1 MVEEVQEE
9 EVHREGE
16 GDLEVVGRAVLE
28 VAVLA
33 HHGVCQGDL
42 VDLVGLVD
50 QEDQEDQVDRVDDG
64 REVVEE
70 AAAAVLG

>member
-1 MVEEVQEE
+1 MEEVQEE

-16 GDLEVVGRAVLE
+16 GDPEVVGRAVLE

-33 HHGVCQGDL
+33 HHGVCQGDM
-42 VDLVGLVD
+42 VDLVGPVD
-50 QEDQEDQVDRVDDG
+50 LEDQEDRVDDG

>member
-1 MVEEVQEE
+1 MEE
-9 EVHREGE
+9 EVHQEGE

-42 VDLVGLVD
+42 VDLVDLAGPVD
-50 QEDQEDQVDRVDDG
+50 QEDQEDRVDDG